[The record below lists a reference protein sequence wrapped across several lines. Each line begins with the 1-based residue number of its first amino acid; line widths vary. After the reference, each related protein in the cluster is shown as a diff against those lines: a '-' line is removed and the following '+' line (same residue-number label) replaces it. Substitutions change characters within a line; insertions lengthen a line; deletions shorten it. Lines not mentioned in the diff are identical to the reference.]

1 MNLDKIN
8 SHNVQAFLHRLL
20 LQSKRGDRM
29 ANETEVI
36 CKNIFKSSSE
46 KESKEEFTKRWIELI
61 NQKEKNKGRTTASG

>member
-1 MNLDKIN
+1 
-8 SHNVQAFLHRLL
+8 
-20 LQSKRGDRM
+20 M